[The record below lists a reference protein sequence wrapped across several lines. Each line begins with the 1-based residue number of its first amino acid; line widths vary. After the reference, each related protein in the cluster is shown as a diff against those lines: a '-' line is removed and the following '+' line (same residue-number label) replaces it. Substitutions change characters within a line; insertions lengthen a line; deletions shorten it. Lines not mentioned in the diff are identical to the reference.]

1 MWAFIIFNI
10 FGALFF
16 YWLIRVPKGAKKEKL
31 GNNNFQKTNSRASK
45 ASRPDGRSLKTTP
58 SHVAAPALASS
69 KAGPSS
75 GEKETSAA

>member
-45 ASRPDGRSLKTTP
+45 ASRPDVRSLKTTP
-58 SHVAAPALASS
+58 SHVAAAPAS

>member
-45 ASRPDGRSLKTTP
+45 TSRADGRSLKTTP
-58 SHVAAPALASS
+58 SHVAAPDS